1 MKKIFELVFN
11 FEDPKNRP
19 LLKKL
24 DGAKT
29 IEEGVAILV
38 AHGWFVSSQ
47 ALKRLNE
54 LSKMDDEKL
63 EEVEVK
69 IEETVD
75 KAAELEEVATEIKE
89 EQKSQGSKAKKADGT
104 TEDERL

>member
-1 MKKIFELVFN
+1 MKKIFKLVFN

-24 DGAKT
+24 DGVKT

-38 AHGWFVSSQ
+38 DHGWFVSAQ

-54 LSKMDDEKL
+54 LSKMDE
-63 EEVEVK
+63 EEVDEIEDKV
-69 IEETVD
+69 EETVD
-75 KAAELEEVATEIKE
+75 KAVELEEVATEIKE

-104 TEDERL
+104 SEDERL